1 MAENEDRRRIL
12 DMLAAGTISVDEA
25 ANLLKALGPGTPG
38 RAIEPPAPPRPAGQ
52 ARLLR
57 ISIDAVKPEDEGG
70 ENAKV
75 RINVPIALAR
85 FATRFLPKEASAELQ
100 EQGVN
105 IEEILNALGEELPDG
120 KLVDIDAQSEDP
132 TQGSS
137 RIVIEVV

>member
-57 ISIDAVKPEDEGG
+57 ISIDAVKPVDEGG

-85 FATRFLPKEASAELQ
+85 FTTRFLPKEASAELQ

-105 IEEILNALGEELPDG
+105 IEEILNALGE
-120 KLVDIDAQSEDP
+120 
-132 TQGSS
+132 
-137 RIVIEVV
+137 